1 MLKDTLSLCQ
11 LPDVCGIQ
19 PYGPQLSF
27 ELHSITQGLYTAG
40 EGLLVEAELV
50 MANFLLHISERY
62 VEEERQERT
71 KQQQK
76 SYTQQVYTY
85 VPPCSGAR
93 HAHKPLQMID
103 DYVRVAPEHG
113 SVEDV
118 WNRVARFDCTSLSL
132 SACVLVSQVSS
143 QCGSREGSC
152 SPSIPPH
159 SKCSPV
165 SGTTESQS
173 KLCPPLIYTYTLL
186 HHHHHC

>member
-1 MLKDTLSLCQ
+1 MELVKGAVDTLQSMLKDTLSLCQ

-132 SACVLVSQVSS
+132 SLCVCAGITSLFTVWQ
-143 QCGSREGSC
+143 QRR
-152 SPSIPPH
+152 
-159 SKCSPV
+159 
-165 SGTTESQS
+165 
-173 KLCPPLIYTYTLL
+173 LL
-186 HHHHHC
+186 LS